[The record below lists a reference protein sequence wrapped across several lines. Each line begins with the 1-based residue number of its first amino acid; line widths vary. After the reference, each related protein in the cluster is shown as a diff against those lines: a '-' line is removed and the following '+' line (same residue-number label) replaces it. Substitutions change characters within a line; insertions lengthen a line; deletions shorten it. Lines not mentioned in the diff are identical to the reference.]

1 MTNKELNLRCSQ
13 ILSILDKFEGSLRK
27 SFKKHAIKAL
37 LQNVLKGRNI
47 FTNLKWIIKIKYY
60 ERDTKKIL
68 PK

>member
-13 ILSILDKFEGSLRK
+13 ILSILDKFEGDLRK

-37 LQNVLKGRNI
+37 LQNVLKGKNI
-47 FTNLKWIIKIKYY
+47 FTNLKWILKIKRYG
-60 ERDTKKIL
+60 RDTKKIL

>member
-13 ILSILDKFEGSLRK
+13 ILSILDKFEGDLRK

-47 FTNLKWIIKIKYY
+47 FTNLKWILKIKRYG
-60 ERDTKKIL
+60 RDTKKIL